1 MKSEQEK
8 GREAYE
14 KYIRYKKDKSDYERK
29 CTGWVTIVVIVIMI
43 VLYFAIFH

>member
-8 GREAYE
+8 DREAYE
-14 KYIRYKKDKSDYERK
+14 KYVRYRKAKADYERK
-29 CTGWVTIVVIVIMI
+29 CTGWVTIVVIVIMR

>member
-8 GREAYE
+8 DREAYE
-14 KYIRYKKDKSDYERK
+14 KYVRYRKAKADYERK
-29 CTGWVTIVVIVIMI
+29 WTGWVTIVVMVIMI

>member
-8 GREAYE
+8 DREAYE
-14 KYIRYKKDKSDYERK
+14 KCVRYRKAKANYERK

>member
-8 GREAYE
+8 DREAYE
-14 KYIRYKKDKSDYERK
+14 KYVRYRKTKADYERK

>member
-8 GREAYE
+8 DREAYE
-14 KYIRYKKDKSDYERK
+14 KYVRYRKAKADYERK
-29 CTGWVTIVVIVIMI
+29 CTGWVIIVVIVIMI

>member
-8 GREAYE
+8 DREAYE
-14 KYIRYKKDKSDYERK
+14 KYVRYRKAKADYERK
-29 CTGWVTIVVIVIMI
+29 CTGWVTIVVMVIMI

>member
-8 GREAYE
+8 DRESYE
-14 KYIRYKKDKSDYERK
+14 KYVRYRKAKADYERK

>member
-8 GREAYE
+8 DREAYE
-14 KYIRYKKDKSDYERK
+14 KYVRYRKAKADYERK
-29 CTGWVTIVVIVIMI
+29 CTGWVTIAVIVIMI